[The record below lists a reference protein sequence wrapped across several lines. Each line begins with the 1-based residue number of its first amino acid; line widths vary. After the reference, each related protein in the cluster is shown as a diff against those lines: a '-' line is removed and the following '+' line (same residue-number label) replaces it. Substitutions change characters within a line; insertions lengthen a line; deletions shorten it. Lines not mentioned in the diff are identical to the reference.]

1 MVTFNENGF
10 TVSVNTNGNPIEN
23 WLNTHN
29 ELVEALQHE
38 DEDMLSKRVHY
49 LELLRNLVP
58 DYETA
63 KRLIPQ
69 PDKMAKQ

>member
-10 TVSVNTNGNPIEN
+10 TVSVPTNGSPVEN

-38 DEDMLSKRVHY
+38 DDSMITKRMHY
-49 LELLRNLVP
+49 LELLRNLMP
-58 DYETA
+58 DFETA
-63 KRLIPQ
+63 QRLIPQ
-69 PDKMAKQ
+69 PEKMVKQ